1 MLFLPGETC
10 PRHISMNIAAAPAK
24 ALTSTLQ
31 PQSAQLFHEPT
42 GQPYAADLQLLQWW
56 TETFVAAL
64 IQSTQ
69 RMPYGMRYLAR
80 ETLHA
85 LRVSNVP
92 LHTAIVVKRQQRNGS
107 PKPLKQIMLRVSRN
121 WCTIGISTPQS
132 CKKRRRMYE
141 ELPLIFFQDSRDIRS
156 RPEDC

>member
-1 MLFLPGETC
+1 MESISDVSGVHSWSQ
-10 PRHISMNIAAAPAK
+10 HIFAELIV
-24 ALTSTLQ
+24 
-31 PQSAQLFHEPT
+31 
-42 GQPYAADLQLLQWW
+42 ADLQLLQWW